1 MLKEIKHIDKIEDLV
16 CTENVKG
23 KAKEYIR
30 KYMSKFGENY
40 QKRNDE
46 PDY

>member
-1 MLKEIKHIDKIEDLV
+1 MKHIERIEDLV

-30 KYMSKFGENY
+30 KYMAKFGENY
-40 QKRNDE
+40 QKRADE

>member
-1 MLKEIKHIDKIEDLV
+1 MLKELKHILKIEDLI
-16 CTENVKG
+16 CTENVKA

-30 KYMSKFGENY
+30 KYMSKFGETY

-46 PDY
+46 PDF